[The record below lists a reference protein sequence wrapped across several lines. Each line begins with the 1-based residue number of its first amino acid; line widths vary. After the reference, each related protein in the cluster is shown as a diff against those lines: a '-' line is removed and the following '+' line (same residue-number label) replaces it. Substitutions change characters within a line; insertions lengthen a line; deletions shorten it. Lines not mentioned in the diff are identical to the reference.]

1 MSEENKLILHGTWSS
16 PYYKTVELALKLKG
30 IPFEYVEEDLKNKSQ
45 KILTYNPVY
54 KKIPVLVHTG
64 KPISES
70 LVIVEY
76 VDETWKNGP
85 PLLPQNPYSR
95 AQVRFWVSFIRDQ
108 LYKTMFAV
116 IQTQGEEQEKA
127 VEELLEKLGVLE
139 DGLKEFFPN
148 IGNLS
153 FGNGKPISESL
164 VIPVLVHTGK
174 PISESLVI
182 VEYVDETWKN
192 GPPLL
197 PQNPYSRAQVRFWVS
212 FIRDQLYKTMFAVIQ
227 TQGEEQEK
235 AVEELLEK
243 LGVLEDGLKEFFP
256 NIGNLSFGNG
266 DMGLLDIAM
275 GVVFGPYRVQEQV
288 AGVKIIDPDKTPLIF
303 SWLNAISK
311 HPVVV
316 DSTPPLDKMVAMLKI
331 FRQNALS
338 SSAT

>member
-54 KKIPVLVHTG
+54 KK
-64 KPISES
+64 
-70 LVIVEY
+70 
-76 VDETWKNGP
+76 
-85 PLLPQNPYSR
+85 
-95 AQVRFWVSFIRDQ
+95 
-108 LYKTMFAV
+108 
-116 IQTQGEEQEKA
+116 
-127 VEELLEKLGVLE
+127 
-139 DGLKEFFPN
+139 
-148 IGNLS
+148 
-153 FGNGKPISESL
+153 
-164 VIPVLVHTGK
+164 IPVLVHTGK